1 MGVEKKDQPKE
12 IHRTIPTNNSI
23 IGPNTLTT
31 WLRSVTFPYL
41 FMHAHFANFMHL
53 FLFNPFLLYCYD
65 EKENEFR
72 LQSTRLT
79 VRLHKNFRKYVA
91 KNEKKTKL

>member
-65 EKENEFR
+65 EKEILSSKYARLRTHKHFWEFIGG
-72 LQSTRLT
+72 
-79 VRLHKNFRKYVA
+79 KKYQR
-91 KNEKKTKL
+91 